1 MMWRCSYA
9 EYCRL
14 IMMGETYNWKHPDTG
29 NMMTLT
35 QTVEWLQSEADAIM
49 QDRTELRVVVKGIDY
64 SSAANEPRS

>member
-1 MMWRCSYA
+1 
-9 EYCRL
+9 
-14 IMMGETYNWKHPDTG
+14 MMGETYNWKHPDTG